1 MFEEGLVGRVVS
13 RLFDV
18 SIVRCFDSSM
28 FRRFDVSVVRK
39 IELSNNPIIET
50 MKIKQILS
58 ILEEMAPLAYA
69 EDFDN
74 VGLLLGNQEN
84 EATGIL
90 VCHDALES
98 VIDEAIAKKCN
109 LVVCFH
115 PIIFSGLK
123 KITGKNYV
131 ERTVVKAIKNDIA
144 IYAVHT
150 ALDNHKNGV
159 NKIFSDALG
168 LINTK
173 ILVPKQNFIQKLV
186 TYTIPENVEKVRNAL
201 FEVGAGKIGNYDDC
215 SFSSQGIG
223 TYMGNEN
230 SNPEIGERFE
240 FVEAQEIK
248 IEVTFEKHLQSKI
261 LKTLFSNH
269 VYEEVAYEIY
279 GMQNTHQNIGLGMI
293 GELEKP
299 MSETDFLA
307 MVKTKM
313 QCGGI
318 RHSEF
323 LNKPIQKV
331 AVLGGSGSFAIKNA
345 IQSGADVFLTADLKY
360 HNFYEAENQLLL
372 ADIGHYE
379 SERFT
384 KNYIVDF
391 LKEKI
396 TNFAVVLSEENTNP
410 VKYL

>member
-1 MFEEGLVGRVVS
+1 
-13 RLFDV
+13 
-18 SIVRCFDSSM
+18 
-28 FRRFDVSVVRK
+28 
-39 IELSNNPIIET
+39 
-50 MKIKQILS
+50 MKIKEI
-58 ILEEMAPLAYA
+58 ITVLEEMAPLAYA

-74 VGLLLGNQEN
+74 VGLLLGNQED
-84 EATGIL
+84 EATGVL

-98 VIDEAIAKKCN
+98 VIEEAITKNCN

-115 PIIFSGLK
+115 PILFSGIK

-131 ERTVVKAIKNDIA
+131 ERSVLKAIKNDIA

-159 NKIFSDALG
+159 NKIFCDALG

-173 ILVPKQNFIQKLV
+173 ILVPKPNFIQKLV
-186 TYTIPENVEKVRNAL
+186 TYTIPENVEQVRNAL
-201 FEVGAGKIGNYDDC
+201 FNAGAGKIGNYDDC
-215 SFSSQGIG
+215 SFTSQGIG

-248 IEVTFEKHLQSKI
+248 IEVTFEKHLQNKI
-261 LKTLFSNH
+261 LKALLKNH

-279 GMQNTHQNIGLGMI
+279 DLQNTHQNIGLGMV

-299 MSETDFLA
+299 LSELEFLQL
-307 MVKTKM
+307 VKTKM
-313 QCGGI
+313 QCEGI
-318 RHSEF
+318 RHST
-323 LNKPIQKV
+323 LLGKSIKKV

-345 IQSGADVFLTADLKY
+345 IQAGADVFLTADLKY
-360 HNFYEAENQLLL
+360 HNFYEAENQMVL
-372 ADIGHYE
+372 ADIGHFE
-379 SERFT
+379 SERYT
-384 KNYIVDF
+384 KNYIVDY

-396 TNFAVVLSEENTNP
+396 TNFAFVLSEENTNP

>member
-1 MFEEGLVGRVVS
+1 
-13 RLFDV
+13 
-18 SIVRCFDSSM
+18 
-28 FRRFDVSVVRK
+28 
-39 IELSNNPIIET
+39 
-50 MKIKQILS
+50 MKIKQILT

-74 VGLLLGNQEN
+74 VGLLVGDQES
-84 EATGIL
+84 EATGVL

-98 VIDEAIAKKCN
+98 VIEEAITKKCN

-115 PIIFSGLK
+115 PILFSGLK

-131 ERTVVKAIKNDIA
+131 ERSILKAIKNDIA
-144 IYAVHT
+144 IYAIHT

-159 NKIFSDALG
+159 NKIFCDALG
-168 LINTK
+168 LKKTK
-173 ILVPKQNFIQKLV
+173 VLVPKQNFIQKLV
-186 TYTIPENVEKVRNAL
+186 TYTIPENVEQVRNAL
-201 FEVGAGKIGNYDDC
+201 FDAGAGKIGNYEDC
-215 SFSSQGIG
+215 SFNSQGIG

-240 FVEAQEIK
+240 FVEAPEIK
-248 IEVTFEKHLQSKI
+248 IEVTFEKHLQNKI
-261 LKTLFSNH
+261 LNTLFANH

-279 GMQNTHQNIGLGMI
+279 NLQNTHQNIGLGMI
-293 GELEKP
+293 GELENP
-299 MSETDFLA
+299 MSETEFLTF
-307 MVKTKM
+307 VKDKM

-318 RHSEF
+318 RHSA
-323 LNKPIQKV
+323 LLGKSVSKV

-345 IQSGADVFLTADLKY
+345 IQAGATMFLTADLKY
-360 HNFYEAENQLLL
+360 HNFYEAENQIVL
-372 ADIGHYE
+372 ADIGHFE
-379 SERFT
+379 SERYT

-396 TNFAVVLSEENTNP
+396 TNFAIVLSEENTNP

>member
-1 MFEEGLVGRVVS
+1 
-13 RLFDV
+13 
-18 SIVRCFDSSM
+18 
-28 FRRFDVSVVRK
+28 
-39 IELSNNPIIET
+39 
-50 MKIKQILS
+50 MKIKEILP

-74 VGLLLGNQEN
+74 VGLLVGDVNA

-115 PIIFSGLK
+115 PILFSGLK

-131 ERTVVKAIKNDIA
+131 ERAVLKAIKNDIT

-150 ALDNHKNGV
+150 ALDNHKHGV
-159 NKIFSDALG
+159 NKIFCNALG

-173 ILVPKQNFIQKLV
+173 ILVPKKNFIQKLV
-186 TYTIPENVEKVRNAL
+186 TYTIPKNVEQLRNAL
-201 FEVGAGKIGNYDDC
+201 FDAGAGKIGNYEDC
-215 SFSSQGIG
+215 SFNSKGIG
-223 TYMGNEN
+223 TYMGNED
-230 SNPEIGERFE
+230 SNPEIGQRFE
-240 FVEAQEIK
+240 FVENEEIK

-261 LKTLFSNH
+261 LKALFQNH

-279 GMQNTHQNIGLGMI
+279 ELQNAHQNIGLGMI

-299 MSETDFLA
+299 MAETDFLA
-307 MVKTKM
+307 FVKNKM

-318 RHSEF
+318 RHSA
-323 LNKPIQKV
+323 LLGKTIQKV
-331 AVLGGSGSFAIKNA
+331 AVLGGSGSFAIGNA
-345 IQSGADVFLTADLKY
+345 KQAGADIFLTADLKY
-360 HNFYEAENQLLL
+360 HNFYEAENQLVL
-372 ADIGHYE
+372 ADIGHFE

-391 LKEKI
+391 LKKKI
-396 TNFAVVLSEENTNP
+396 PNFAIIFSEENTNP

>member
-1 MFEEGLVGRVVS
+1 
-13 RLFDV
+13 
-18 SIVRCFDSSM
+18 
-28 FRRFDVSVVRK
+28 
-39 IELSNNPIIET
+39 
-50 MKIKQILS
+50 MKIKDI
-58 ILEEMAPLAYA
+58 ITVLEEMAPLAYA

-74 VGLLLGNQEN
+74 VGLLLGNQDD
-84 EATGIL
+84 EATGVL
-90 VCHDALES
+90 VCHDALEN
-98 VIDEAIAKKCN
+98 VIEEAIAKNCN

-115 PIIFSGLK
+115 PILFTGIK

-131 ERTVVKAIKNDIA
+131 ERSVVKAIKNDIA

-159 NKIFSDALG
+159 NKIFCDTLG

-173 ILVPKQNFIQKLV
+173 ILVPKPNFIQKLV
-186 TYTIPENVEKVRNAL
+186 TYTIPENVEQVRNAL
-201 FEVGAGKIGNYDDC
+201 FDAGAGKIGNYDDC
-215 SFSSQGIG
+215 SFTSQGIG

-248 IEVTFEKHLQSKI
+248 IEVTFEKHLQNKI
-261 LKTLFSNH
+261 LKALFKNH

-279 GMQNTHQNIGLGMI
+279 DLQNTHQNIGLGMV

-299 MSETDFLA
+299 LSEIEFLQL
-307 MVKTKM
+307 VKTKM

-318 RHSEF
+318 RHSS
-323 LNKPIQKV
+323 LLGKSIKKV

-345 IQSGADVFLTADLKY
+345 IQAGADAFLTADLKY
-360 HNFYEAENQLLL
+360 HQFYEAENQLIL
-372 ADIGHYE
+372 ADIGHFE
-379 SERFT
+379 SERYT

-391 LKEKI
+391 LSKKI
-396 TNFAVVLSEENTNP
+396 LNFAIVLSEENTNP